1 MGISFSVRE
10 VEFQCTGGK
19 PTGWMVSLGLNG
31 GRVLTSSRNIDS

>member
-19 PTGWMVSLGLNG
+19 PIGWVVSLGLDG
-31 GRVLTSSRNIDS
+31 GRALTSSHNIDS